1 MASVRLGSRAR
12 ERGMSPSS
20 VQSYIG
26 NPVAW
31 RKHMLEVLRGKTC
44 FGGLDL
50 GVVND
55 FTCLALYFPKQ
66 DNMLKDVLLLW
77 AWVPEDVDY
86 HKPLK
91 ERFGYEDWVRGEF
104 LKLTPGCRTDYA
116 VVRDD
121 ILKLDQNYR
130 IEELAFDPAYSTQ
143 LVQELMAHGV
153 KTVEHRQGTIS
164 MTYPIK
170 EFQRRIMGRDF
181 AHGMNPLLS
190 FMVDNL
196 VVKSDGKGNLCCV
209 KPDNPK
215 SPRKIDGAVAAIMAT
230 GRAAANPE
238 ANLDSTPFFV

>member
-1 MASVRLGSRAR
+1 MGRGAR
-12 ERGMSPSS
+12 ERGMSPAS
-20 VQSYIG
+20 VPSYIG

-31 RKHMLEVLRGKTC
+31 RRHMLEVLLGKTC

-66 DNMLKDVLLLW
+66 DDMLKDVLLLW
-77 AWVPEDVDY
+77 AWVPEDVDH
-86 HKPLK
+86 HKLLK

-121 ILKLDQNYR
+121 ILKLDQDYR
-130 IEELAFDPAYSTQ
+130 IEELAFDPAYATQ

-153 KTVEHRQGTIS
+153 KMVEHRQGTVS

-181 AHGMNPLLS
+181 VHGMNPLLS

>member
-1 MASVRLGSRAR
+1 MPEILP
-12 ERGMSPSS
+12 SPG
-20 VQSYIG
+20 YIG
-26 NPVAW
+26 NSVLW
-31 RKHMLEVLRGKTC
+31 RNYWIKKLIGC
-44 FGGLDL
+44 ICYGGLDL

-66 DNMLKDVLLLW
+66 KDMLKDILLLW
-77 AWVPEDVDY
+77 SWVPENVD
-86 HKPLK
+86 HHQPLK
-91 ERFGYEDWVRGEF
+91 ERFGYEDWVRGGF
-104 LKLTPGCRTDYA
+104 LKRTSGARTDYA

-121 ILKLDQNYR
+121 ILALDHDYH

-143 LVQELMAHGV
+143 VQELTAHGV
-153 KTVEHRQGTIS
+153 NMVEHRQGTLS

-170 EFQRRIMGRDF
+170 EFQRRIVGRDF
-181 AHGMNPLLS
+181 AHGMNPLLT

-215 SPRKIDGAVAAIMAT
+215 SPRKIDGAVASIMAM

-238 ANLDSTPFFV
+238 ATSSGKVFFG